1 MIIWGQESIHHSP
14 NGLQPFNLPNDEL
27 TPVPK

>member
-1 MIIWGQESIHHSP
+1 MIIWGQESIHHSL
-14 NGLQPFNLPNDEL
+14 NGLQLANLPNDES